1 MRAFFD
7 IGMLI
12 SVIGNL
18 TNDIQQGRPTEQSAI
33 DRQSDS
39 IAHGNRVRRGS
50 DSSAQMIGH
59 TQSLLSLQGSQSKP
73 REILLCSEMVKSSLL
88 SLLPPDTVMSDSLL
102 STRTAKQ
109 REIFGSSFYRL
120 LLNSI
125 ESNFAGLEEV
135 QIGLVL
141 NFLKSDVEMRSR
153 MTRYLKATPNKVTKA
168 LTETLIRAAIEN
180 GDDRAVAQQLVVGSL
195 NSNEI
200 VCTVGGRRYT
210 AVERAAKLRNIEVT
224 KVLLDA
230 DADPNKT
237 YATEWSD
244 EKGAL
249 ELAVRRWGNF
259 SRKNMVDIQLV
270 KLLFEKKAKASVQLV
285 EAAITWRD
293 ADLVRLIM
301 SMVPPEEHS
310 SYCARSWVVF
320 DAIERLDSELA
331 TLVIKTLFEACT
343 HTHCGKCPKE
353 HRKKIERMVG
363 LAAMRGFSS
372 LVKFLAKISIDKCLP
387 LACAVRSGRED
398 IIEFMLEKGADVD
411 ASGSCIDSP
420 YTFITTPLAEA
431 IRARKSELI
440 QSLENRGALAL
451 IKERSRFEA
460 VIYAASEVG
469 NLDYCLKIFQM
480 VTDIDGKT
488 LTPALNVSIINGHTK
503 IALALLKAG
512 ADVNERSSSPSP
524 GPPMLEALRRKNRT
538 LVEKI
543 MECDLD
549 INAHRDRCR
558 SDTPFL
564 EEAARWSELSI
575 IKDLLSMGADVN
587 ACSEETAVTAAVR
600 VGNKALIDILV
611 KEYGASLDVFS
622 AWERSPLGVAITNQ
636 DLHMLQYLLELGADP
651 SCPFASSANTSQ
663 NRDVLA
669 IVLRAFQT
677 RYPAGKKGFGAV
689 ALQSALDQEDLE
701 SLYLLLE
708 AKYDVNAIAYMKK
721 YGWKSALGMAMA
733 KYGGSDLDIIR
744 RLISAGGDVNSVVA
758 RSERR
763 SSDTVWPQRT
773 ALLQAI
779 GQKSKA
785 LVELLIKKGA
795 DIHQAARLGLKRTP
809 LQYACEV
816 GSIEIVELLLANGAQ
831 VDEELAVRGGGTS
844 LQLCAIKGYCGIADK
859 LLKKGANIH
868 EVPAEYNGQTAFD
881 GAATNG
887 RLNMLML
894 LWDAGVC
901 QSLSM
906 EHWERAKK
914 LAADNGHTA
923 CRDLLQELYFI
934 RQGRITWDP
943 LAF

>member
-1 MRAFFD
+1 
-7 IGMLI
+7 MLI

-18 TNDIQQGRPTEQSAI
+18 SNDIQQGRPTKQSAI
-33 DRQSDS
+33 DRQSDY
-39 IAHGNRVRRGS
+39 IAHGNRVQPGS
-50 DSSAQMIGH
+50 DSSAQMLRH
-59 TQSLLSLQGSQSKP
+59 TQSLLSLQGSHSKP
-73 REILLCSEMVKSSLL
+73 RETLLSSEMVKSSLL
-88 SLLPPDTVMSDSLL
+88 SLLPPDTVLSNSLL
-102 STRTAKQ
+102 STRTVTQ

-120 LLNSI
+120 LLYSI
-125 ESNFAGLEEV
+125 ENNFAGLEEV

-141 NFLKSDVEMRSR
+141 KFLKRDGQMRSR
-153 MTRYLKATPNKVTKA
+153 MTKYLQATPKRVTKA

-180 GDDRAVAQQLVVGSL
+180 SDDRAVAQQLCVGNL
-195 NSNEI
+195 NPNEI

-210 AVERAAKLRNIEVT
+210 AVERSAKLRSIEVT
-224 KVLLDA
+224 KVLLSA
-230 DADPNKT
+230 GADPNKT
-237 YATEWSD
+237 YATEWGH
-244 EKGAL
+244 ERGAL
-249 ELAVRRWGNF
+249 ELAVRRWGTF
-259 SRKNMVDIQLV
+259 SRNNMVDIQLV
-270 KLLFEKKAKASVQLV
+270 KLLFEKNAKTSVQLV
-285 EAAITWRD
+285 EAAIRWRD
-293 ADLVRLIM
+293 ANLIRLIM
-301 SMVPPEEHS
+301 SMVPPQEHS
-310 SYCARSWVVF
+310 SYCANSWVVL

-331 TLVIKTLFEACT
+331 TLVIKQLFEACT
-343 HTHCGKCPKE
+343 NTHCGKCPKE
-353 HRKKIERMVG
+353 HHKNIRRMIG

-372 LVKFLAKISIDKCLP
+372 LVKFLAKLSIDKCLP

-411 ASGSCIDSP
+411 ASGSCIDSI
-420 YTFITTPLAEA
+420 YTFVTTPLAEA

-440 QSLENRGALAL
+440 QSLENRGALAQ

-460 VIYAASEVG
+460 AIYAASEIG
-469 NLDYCLKIFQM
+469 NMDYCLKLFQM
-480 VTDIDGKT
+480 VTDIDVKT
-488 LTPALNVSIINGHTK
+488 LTPALNVSIINGHTD

-524 GPPMLEALRRKNRT
+524 GPPMLEALHRKNRI

-549 INAHRDRCR
+549 INAHQDRCR

-564 EEAARWSELSI
+564 EEAARWGDLSI

-587 ACSEETAVTAAVR
+587 AGSKETAVTAAVR
-600 VGNKALIDILV
+600 AGNKTLIDILV
-611 KEYGASLDVFS
+611 KDHGASLDVSS
-622 AWERSPLGVAITNQ
+622 AWGISPLMVAINNQ
-636 DLHMLQYLLELGADP
+636 DVHMLQYLLEQGVDP
-651 SCPFASSANTSQ
+651 SCPCAGSANTSQ
-663 NRDVLA
+663 NRDVLT
-669 IVLRAFQT
+669 IMLNAFQT

-701 SLYLLLE
+701 LLDLLLE
-708 AKYDVNAIAYMKK
+708 AKYDVNAIACTEN
-721 YGWKSALGMAMA
+721 YGRKSALGVAMA

-758 RSERR
+758 RSKRR
-763 SSDTVWPQRT
+763 SSKTVWPQRT

-779 GQKSKA
+779 RQKSKA
-785 LVELLIKKGA
+785 LVELLIEKGA

-831 VDEELAVRGGGTS
+831 IDEKPAVRGGGTS

-859 LLKKGANIH
+859 LLKNGASIH
-868 EVPAEYNGQTAFD
+868 EAPAEYNGQTAFD

-894 LWDAGVC
+894 LWDAGMC
-901 QSLSM
+901 QSFSM

-914 LAADNGHTA
+914 LAADNGHAA
-923 CRDLLQELYFI
+923 CRDFLQELYFI
-934 RQGRITWDP
+934 RQGLIDQDP
-943 LAF
+943 SAF